1 MTSADARADAGP
13 VMPGDPGV
21 PGQLDVLAERHGG
34 VLLLRLNRPHRH
46 NAIGGTML
54 RDLAEAFDQ
63 AAADDS
69 VHVVVTTGAGSSF
82 SVGADA
88 ADLGP
93 GTRPA
98 ARDLLTGSDVGG
110 DKGLPPLSP
119 HGRSLDDLGN
129 AGRWTLRMWQLTKP
143 AIAAVNGTAVG
154 GGFGIALLHDILIA
168 GESARLG
175 AGFAPIG
182 LTAEL
187 GLSYLLPR
195 MIGPVAAA
203 DLLFTGR
210 LADAREAR
218 ELGLVSQTV
227 PDDQLLDRAM
237 EVAQRIS
244 AMPPLG
250 VQSSKRLL
258 RRSIDRDL
266 TDQLRAEHAAQL
278 VLFDHPD
285 THAALD
291 RLATRIKR

>member
-1 MTSADARADAGP
+1 MTGKQDG
-13 VMPGDPGV
+13 
-21 PGQLDVLAERHGG
+21 DVLVERHDG

-54 RDLAEAFDQ
+54 RDLAEAFDE

-69 VHVVVTTGAGSSF
+69 VHVVLTTGAGSTF

-88 ADLGP
+88 ADLGADARP
-93 GTRPA
+93 SARELLSGTQ
-98 ARDLLTGSDVGG
+98 VGG
-110 DKGLPPLSP
+110 DKGLPGLSP

-129 AGRWTLRMWQLTKP
+129 AGRWTLRMWQLGKP
-143 AIAAVNGTAVG
+143 TIAAVNGSAVG

-187 GLSYLLPR
+187 GISYLLPR
-195 MIGPVAAA
+195 MVGTAAAA

-210 LADAREAR
+210 LVGAREAR
-218 ELGLVSQTV
+218 ELGLISEAVA
-227 PDDQLLDRAM
+227 DEHLLERAM
-237 EVAQRIS
+237 ELASRIAS
-244 AMPPLG
+244 MPPLG

-258 RRSIDRDL
+258 RRSMGSDL
-266 TDQLRAEHAAQL
+266 ADQLRAEHAAQL
-278 VLFDHPD
+278 MLFDHPD

-291 RLATRIKR
+291 RLAARIQR

>member
-1 MTSADARADAGP
+1 MT
-13 VMPGDPGV
+13 
-21 PGQLDVLAERHGG
+21 DVLAERHGG
-34 VLLLRLNRPHRH
+34 VLLLRLNRPRRH

-54 RDLAEAFDQ
+54 RDLAEAFDE

-69 VHVVVTTGAGSSF
+69 IHVVVTTGTGNSF

-88 ADLGP
+88 AELDSE
-93 GTRPA
+93 TRPA
-98 ARDLLTGSDVGG
+98 ARELLTGNTVGG
-110 DKGLPPLSP
+110 DKGLPPLSS

-129 AGRWTLRMWQLTKP
+129 AGRWTLRMWQLEKP

-154 GGFGIALLHDILIA
+154 GGFGIALLHDILIT

-187 GLSYLLPR
+187 GISYLLPR
-195 MIGPVAAA
+195 MVGAMAAA

-210 LADAREAR
+210 LVGAREAK
-218 ELGLVSQTV
+218 ELGLVAETV

-237 EVAQRIS
+237 KVAERIAS
-244 AMPPLG
+244 MPPLG

-258 RRSIDRDL
+258 RRSMQNDL
-266 TDQLRAEHAAQL
+266 TEQLRAEHAAQL

-291 RLATRIKR
+291 RLAARIKR

>member
-1 MTSADARADAGP
+1 VTDI
-13 VMPGDPGV
+13 
-21 PGQLDVLAERHGG
+21 LAERHGG

-54 RDLAEAFDQ
+54 RDLAEAFDE

-69 VHVVVTTGAGSSF
+69 IHVVVTTGTGNSF

-88 ADLGP
+88 VELDSR
-93 GTRPA
+93 TRPG
-98 ARDLLTGSDVGG
+98 ARELLTGDAVGG
-110 DKGLPPLSP
+110 DKGLSPLSS
-119 HGRSLDDLGN
+119 HGRSLDDMGN
-129 AGRWTLRMWQLTKP
+129 AGRWTLRMWQLEKP

-154 GGFGIALLHDILIA
+154 GGFGIALLHDVLIA

-187 GLSYLLPR
+187 GVSYLLPR
-195 MIGPVAAA
+195 VVGAIAAA

-210 LADAREAR
+210 LADAREAKD
-218 ELGLVSQTV
+218 LGLVSEVV

-237 EVAQRIS
+237 EVAGRIAS
-244 AMPPLG
+244 MPPLG

-258 RRSIDRDL
+258 RRSVHNDL
-266 TDQLRAEHAAQL
+266 AEQLRAEHAAQL
-278 VLFDHPD
+278 MLFDHPD

-291 RLATRIKR
+291 RLAARIKR